1 MGKRNILYAEPI
13 EYIPKEVREKYFH
26 GEEKRIRAFVARYP
40 WTFAKT
46 YADFAPHEY
55 YVKDKLDE
63 QGKKD
68 FVWFVEYIR
77 DNGFDCKF
85 ADKMHTYYE
94 FENHYYWT
102 MGEPIEDTIILNR
115 CRVEDYIIKEG
126 SMFYS
131 TFD

>member
-1 MGKRNILYAEPI
+1 MNRKSHRTFVIIIA
-13 EYIPKEVREKYFH
+13 KEIGGICH
-26 GEEKRIRAFVARYP
+26 GEEKTIRVFVARYP

-63 QGKKD
+63 QGKKRLCL
-68 FVWFVEYIR
+68 VCGIY
-77 DNGFDCKF
+77 
-85 ADKMHTYYE
+85 HT
-94 FENHYYWT
+94 
-102 MGEPIEDTIILNR
+102 
-115 CRVEDYIIKEG
+115 IKDG